1 MFKLLLCALA
11 ALAPPASGPMA
22 ASHAPLGI
30 GGRVQGGGSSG
41 PGSAAASQEP
51 LAAGPLA
58 AGQLLEQLMGEGRQD
73 RVELAERLAEALP
86 VRQVLEA
93 LPLLADRDPEIRIIA
108 ARLLARPDLGSAAKR
123 ERVDAL
129 ARVAAADSD
138 RRVIEEAVQSLGSI
152 GGPRAAAKLGALTQ
166 DDMDSVAVAAARALA
181 AAAGGL
187 EPLCALVRRST
198 ASEERPRSAVLVELL
213 PRYGQWLAD
222 EPAASPADH
231 APLVF
236 GLRHPSLEVRV
247 AARKAFDRLISRL
260 IDSAVPGRASALLG
274 ELGGLGIDRDVALY
288 QRARI
293 CLAAEGD
300 AAGALLAAGE
310 LVRSRGLMLRP
321 SARTDA
327 FESQLWLFRG
337 LYLQGIAEI
346 ALGDHAAASDSLSR
360 AASALDVALS
370 ERRDLLSRP
379 ERLRHVDLLHQR
391 AVTEVA
397 RTLAIVAR
405 GDPGLGALER
415 ARSAHLIHL
424 EAQAI
429 FAEIEGD
436 VTTGWDGLL
445 TADLSPYRLL
455 FGRRGFASSSS
466 VGAALRS
473 LDRGAIVRLEG
484 ALGQT
489 LATVSPGELPGFEPL
504 AGAAGSSFLKQLTD
518 PLADPQRRELLERI
532 RSARL
537 TGLESAVEEADAAY
551 RRAQRRA
558 PGMLPEREYEALQ
571 RLQRMQMGA
580 AQAAQQA
587 PRAGDRSWVR
597 DLRIPGSAALW
608 FAQDLTEEGRG
619 GEARQVA
626 RRLEEDIES
635 RGISNWWFYVGHERI
650 ARAQLLQGSAYTD
663 EGLGEEAEEVLLRA
677 VERIEDIEKQLLENG
692 ASQAAVSGFRN
703 MQASALV
710 SLAVNANVKLE
721 APERAREYYERAYAI
736 RKDEFMRTLLACY
749 RARSGADTEARAL
762 LRTIRPGPGTWYNL
776 ACTHALLGDV
786 EEALEYLRSEL
797 EQNHA
802 TSASR
807 TRQQE
812 WAAGDPDLASL
823 RDDPRFKRLVRVD

>member
-1 MFKLLLCALA
+1 MLNLLLCALA
-11 ALAPPASGPMA
+11 TLSTPPSGPAHA
-22 ASHAPLGI
+22 ARAVLG
-30 GGRVQGGGSSG
+30 GELRVGVERGVQEGASKPPQESL
-41 PGSAAASQEP
+41 AAAA
-51 LAAGPLA
+51 LM
-58 AGQLLEQLMGEGRQD
+58 EQLMEEDRQGRA
-73 RVELAERLAEALP
+73 ELAERLAESLP
-86 VRQVLEA
+86 SSRILEA
-93 LPLLADRDPEIRIIA
+93 LPLLADRDPDVRVIA
-108 ARLLARPDLGSAAKR
+108 ARLLARPDLGGTARR

-129 ARVAAADSD
+129 ARVSTLDSD
-138 RRVIEEAVQSLGSI
+138 RRVIVAAVEALGRI
-152 GGPRAAAKLGALTQ
+152 GGPRASAELGALTR
-166 DDMDSVAVAAARALA
+166 DDMDAVAVAAARALA
-181 AAAGGL
+181 TAAGGL
-187 EPLCALVRRST
+187 EPLCDLVRRST
-198 ASEERPRSAVLVELL
+198 ASEDRPRSAVLVELF

-222 EPAASPADH
+222 EPAVTAADH

-236 GLRHPSLEVRV
+236 GLRHPSVEVRL
-247 AARKAFDRLISRL
+247 AARKAFDRLVSRL
-260 IDSAVPGRASALLG
+260 IDSAVPGRASVLLG
-274 ELGGLGIDRDVALY
+274 ELGGVGIERDVALY

-300 AAGALLAAGE
+300 AAGALLAARE

-337 LYLQGIAEI
+337 LYLKGIAEI
-346 ALGDHAAASDSLSR
+346 ALGDHAAASDSLSS
-360 AASALDVALS
+360 AAGALDVALS

-397 RTLAIVAR
+397 RTLAMVAR

-415 ARSAHLIHL
+415 ARSAHLVHL

-429 FAEIEGD
+429 FAEVEGD

-466 VGAALRS
+466 VGAAFRS
-473 LDRGAIVRLEG
+473 LDRGTIVRLEG
-484 ALGQT
+484 ALGRT

-504 AGAAGSSFLKQLTD
+504 EGAADSTLLKALTD
-518 PLADPQRRELLERI
+518 PLMDPQRRELLERM
-532 RSARL
+532 RTARL

-558 PGMLPEREYEALQ
+558 PGLLPEPEYEALQ
-571 RLQRMQMGA
+571 RLQRMRMGA

-608 FAQDLTEEGRG
+608 YAQDLTEEGRG
-619 GEARQVA
+619 VEAREVA
-626 RRLEEDIES
+626 KRLEEDIES
-635 RGISNWWFYVGHERI
+635 RGISNWWFFVGHERI

-692 ASQAAVSGFRN
+692 ASAAAVSGFRN

-710 SLAVNANVKLE
+710 SLAVNANVKLK

-749 RARSGADTEARAL
+749 RARSGSETEARAL
-762 LRTIRPGPGTWYNL
+762 LRTIQPGPGTWYNL

-802 TSASR
+802 TPASR
-807 TRQQE
+807 ARQQE
-812 WAAGDPDLASL
+812 WAAEDPDLASL